1 MELKVITGDITT
13 LEVGA
18 IIVNL
23 FEGVKQPG
31 GATGAVDAALDG
43 AITGLIEDGEV
54 TGKRSEM
61 TLIHTLGKMSTP
73 RVVVAGL
80 GKQEGF
86 SADRIRQV
94 MGEAGRFIRKLGVRR
109 AATIAHGTGI
119 GGIEPSTSG
128 QAMAEGTLLGL
139 YTFRRYRSKQED
151 DPEHELEELQ
161 IVERDSAKTALI
173 KQGVDR
179 GSVLAEATIFA
190 RDMSNEPANVMN
202 PTEMAERARQVAK
215 ETGLEFEVLDRPQMA
230 ELGMGALL
238 AVAAGS
244 DQPPKLIVLRYNGDP
259 DNEENNIA
267 LCGKGITFDSGGIS
281 IKPAAGMGEMKGDMS
296 GGAAVI
302 GAMSAIAQLK
312 PKINIMALVPATEN
326 LSGGSATRPGDVVRA
341 MTGKSIEI
349 ENTDAEGRLVLA
361 DAIGYARKHGRRRLV
376 DVATLTGAAVVALGR
391 ITSAVMGND
400 QPLIDRVL
408 KAGEAAGER
417 MWQLPLFEEYKELN
431 RSKVA
436 DVKNTGGR
444 DAGAITGAQFISEF
458 AEEVPWAHVDI
469 AGTARTSK
477 NSGYLVTG
485 STGVGVRTLVCLV
498 EDLAVSPE

>member
-179 GSVLAEATIFA
+179 GSVLAEATIFT

-244 DQPPKLIVLRYNGDP
+244 DQPPKLIVLRHNGDP

>member
-109 AATIAHGTGI
+109 AATIAHGAGI

-151 DPEHELEELQ
+151 DPEHEVEELQ

-179 GSVLAEATIFA
+179 GRVLAEATIFA

>member
-1 MELKVITGDITT
+1 MELKVVTGDITA
-13 LEVGA
+13 LEVDA

-23 FEGVKQPG
+23 FEGVKRPG

-61 TLIHTLGKMSTP
+61 TLIHTLGKMPTP

-80 GKQEGF
+80 GKQERF
-86 SADRIRQV
+86 SAESIRQV
-94 MGEAGRFIRKLGVRR
+94 MGEAGRFIRKPGIRR
-109 AATIAHGTGI
+109 AATIAHGAGI
-119 GGIEPSTSG
+119 GGMEPETSG
-128 QAMAEGTLLGL
+128 QAVAEGALLGL
-139 YTFRRYRSKQED
+139 YTFRRYRSGQDD
-151 DPEHELEELQ
+151 DPEREVEELQ
-161 IVERDSAKTALI
+161 IVERDGDKAALI
-173 KQGVDR
+173 QQGVDR
-179 GSVLAEATIFA
+179 GKVLAEATIIA

-202 PTEMAERARQVAK
+202 PTEMAERARQMAQ
-215 ETGLEFEVLDRPQMA
+215 ETGLTFEVLDRPQMA

-302 GAMSAIAQLK
+302 GAMSAIAQFK

-376 DVATLTGAAVVALGR
+376 DIATLTGAAVVALGR

-400 QPLIDRVL
+400 QRLIDRVL

-444 DAGAITGAQFISEF
+444 DAGAITAAQFISEF
-458 AEEVPWAHVDI
+458 AEDVPWTHVDI

-485 STGVGVRTLVCLV
+485 STGVGVRMLVSLV
-498 EDLAVSPE
+498 EDLAESPE

>member
-1 MELKVITGDITT
+1 MEIGVVTGDITT

-109 AATIAHGTGI
+109 AATIAHGAGI

-139 YTFRRYRSKQED
+139 YTFRRYRSRQED
-151 DPEHELEELQ
+151 DPEHEVEELQ
-161 IVERDSAKTALI
+161 IVERDGGKAALI
-173 KQGVDR
+173 QQGVDR
-179 GSVLAEATIFA
+179 GRVLAEATIIA

-215 ETGLEFEVLDRPQMA
+215 ETGLEFEVLDKPQMA

-391 ITSAVMGND
+391 TTSAVLGND

-458 AEEVPWAHVDI
+458 AEDVPWAHVDI

-485 STGVGVRTLVCLV
+485 STGVGVRTLVSLID
-498 EDLAVSPE
+498 DLAANPE

>member
-43 AITGLIEDGEV
+43 AITGLIADGEV

-109 AATIAHGTGI
+109 AATIAHGAGI

-151 DPEHELEELQ
+151 DPEHEVEELQ

-179 GSVLAEATIFA
+179 GRVLAEATIFA

-202 PTEMAERARQVAK
+202 PTEMAERARQMAK

-458 AEEVPWAHVDI
+458 AEEIPWAHVDI

>member
-1 MELKVITGDITT
+1 MDLKVITGDITA
-13 LEVGA
+13 LEVDA

-23 FEGVKQPG
+23 FEGVKRPG

-43 AITGLIEDGEV
+43 AITRLIEDGEI

-61 TLIHTLGKMSTP
+61 TLIHTLGNMPTP
-73 RVVVAGL
+73 RIVVAGL
-80 GKQEGF
+80 GKQENL
-86 SADRIRQV
+86 SAESLRRV
-94 MGEAGRFIRKLGVRR
+94 MGEASRFIRKPGIRR
-109 AATIAHGTGI
+109 AATIAHGAGI
-119 GGIEPSTSG
+119 GGMEPVTSG
-128 QAMAEGTLLGL
+128 QAVAEGALLGL
-139 YTFRRYRSKQED
+139 YTFRRYRSGQED
-151 DPEHELEELQ
+151 DPAHEVEELQ
-161 IVERDSAKTALI
+161 IVERDSAKAAFI
-173 KQGVDR
+173 QQGVDR
-179 GSVLAEATIFA
+179 GRVLAEATIVA
-190 RDMSNEPANVMN
+190 RDMGNEPANVMN
-202 PTEMAERARQVAK
+202 PTEMAERARQVAQK
-215 ETGLEFEVLDRPQMA
+215 TGLSFEVLDKPQMA
-230 ELGMGALL
+230 DLGMGALL

-244 DQPPKLIVLRYNGDP
+244 DQPPKLIVLRYTGDP
-259 DNEENNIA
+259 ENEANNVA

-361 DAIGYARKHGRRRLV
+361 DAIGYARNQGQRRLV
-376 DVATLTGAAVVALGR
+376 DIATLTGAAVVALGR

-400 QPLIDRVL
+400 QPLVDRVL
-408 KAGEAAGER
+408 KAGEAVGER

-444 DAGAITGAQFISEF
+444 DAGAITAAQFISEF
-458 AEEVPWAHVDI
+458 AEDVPWAHVDI

-485 STGVGVRTLVCLV
+485 STGVGVRMLVSLV
-498 EDLAVSPE
+498 EDLAESPE

>member
-1 MELKVITGDITT
+1 MEIGVITGDITA
-13 LEVGA
+13 LEVDA

-23 FEGVKQPG
+23 FEGIKRPG
-31 GATGAVDAALDG
+31 GATGAVDVALDG
-43 AITGLIEDGEV
+43 AITRLIEDGEI

-61 TLIHTLGKMSTP
+61 TLIHTLGKMPTP

-80 GKQEGF
+80 GKQDGF
-86 SADRIRQV
+86 SAEGIRQV
-94 MGEAGRFIRKLGVRR
+94 MGEAGRFIRKPGVRR
-109 AATIAHGTGI
+109 AATIAHGAGI
-119 GGIEPSTSG
+119 GGMEPATSG
-128 QAMAEGTLLGL
+128 QAVAEGMLLGL
-139 YTFRRYRSKQED
+139 YTFRRYKSRQED
-151 DPEHELEELQ
+151 DPQHEVEELQ
-161 IVERDSAKTALI
+161 IVERDSAKAALI
-173 KQGVDR
+173 QQGVDR
-179 GSVLAEATIFA
+179 GKVLAEATIIA
-190 RDMSNEPANVMN
+190 RDMGNEPANVMS

-215 ETGLEFEVLDRPQMA
+215 EAGLEFEVLDKPQMA

-259 DNEENNIA
+259 DNEANNIA

-361 DAIGYARKHGRRRLV
+361 DAIGYARKQGQRRLV
-376 DVATLTGAAVVALGR
+376 DIATLTGAAIVALGR
-391 ITSAVMGND
+391 ITSAIMGND

-408 KAGEAAGER
+408 KAGDAAGER

-436 DVKNTGGR
+436 DLKNTGGR

-458 AEEVPWAHVDI
+458 AEDVPWAHVDI

-477 NSGYLVTG
+477 TSGYLVTG

-498 EDLAVSPE
+498 EDLAANPE

>member
-109 AATIAHGTGI
+109 AATIAHGAGI